1 MGQGRIT
8 EVGASDI
15 EFFKRTRTMAN
26 KVLVADDE
34 IHIIH
39 VVAIK
44 LRNNGYE
51 VIAANNGLEAYDLAC
66 REKPDIVVTDY
77 QMPLMTGIE
86 LITKLREDERTKDI
100 PVILLTARSFA
111 VTQEQQESLGVSS
124 CLSKPFS
131 PKELLK
137 TIQDILYQR
146 QLAVKC

>member
-1 MGQGRIT
+1 
-8 EVGASDI
+8 
-15 EFFKRTRTMAN
+15 MAN

-51 VIAANNGLEAYDLAC
+51 VIAANNGAEAYDLAC
-66 REKPDIVVTDY
+66 REKPDIVVTDC
-77 QMPLMTGIE
+77 QMPVMTGLE
-86 LITKLREDERTKDI
+86 LIAKLREDERTKEI
-100 PVILLTARSFA
+100 PVVLLTARSFA
-111 VTQEQQESLGVSS
+111 VSPLQQESLGVAS

-146 QLAVKC
+146 QLAAPC

>member
-1 MGQGRIT
+1 
-8 EVGASDI
+8 
-15 EFFKRTRTMAN
+15 MAN

-51 VIAANNGLEAYDLAC
+51 VIAANNGVEAYDLAC

-86 LITKLREDERTKDI
+86 LIAKLRGDERTKDI

-111 VTQEQQESLGVSS
+111 VSQEQQESLGVSS

>member
-1 MGQGRIT
+1 MTAHKIL
-8 EVGASDI
+8 I
-15 EFFKRTRTMAN
+15 
-26 KVLVADDE
+26 ADDE

-51 VIAANNGLEAYDLAC
+51 VVAANNGAEAYEVAC
-66 REKPDIVVTDY
+66 RERPDIVVTDY
-77 QMPLMTGIE
+77 QMPLVTGLE
-86 LITKLREDERTKDI
+86 LIEKLRADERTRDI

-111 VTQEQQESLGVSS
+111 VSPEQQASLGVAN

-146 QLAVKC
+146 ELAVRN

>member
-1 MGQGRIT
+1 M
-8 EVGASDI
+8 AS
-15 EFFKRTRTMAN
+15 

-51 VIAANNGLEAYDLAC
+51 VIAANNGAEAYDLAC

-77 QMPLMTGIE
+77 QMPVMTGLE
-86 LITKLREDERTKDI
+86 LIAKLREDERTKEI
-100 PVILLTARSFA
+100 PVVLLTARSFA

-146 QLAVKC
+146 QLAAPC